1 MDENTKSNIG
11 ILIMAC
17 AIVIAIFTFSFI
29 LVSNIAITANGQE
42 QQQHTYYL
50 GDIILESSRHKYYF
64 HGFES
69 GISMLQ
75 SERLLIGHYFCGY
88 AQGGMSNMKVILS
101 RSEQFRLSQ
110 KTFKVMDFG
119 RDFIVLSE
127 VK

>member
-42 QQQHTYYL
+42 QQQHIYYL
-50 GDIILESSRHKYYF
+50 GDTIHESSSRDTYYF

-69 GISMLQ
+69 GN
-75 SERLLIGHYFCGY
+75 RLLIGHYFCGY

-101 RSEQFRLSQ
+101 RSEQFRLAQ